1 MLAALGRAKLITISG
16 VKVVAKYIIRKAA
29 LRVKDSVTP
38 WRELE
43 EVVSVFTDV
52 SHVVAVVYEIHLLRR
67 EVDSLLRH
75 INWRGLVEVRSGGA
89 AAIGV
94 GYLLDY
100 EVLSKLSQDQP
111 THEKGLEGHKVRYKS
126 LQSHAARKREMV
138 KVKEGQGETTSPD
151 QQAMDN
157 ITVADIN

>member
-1 MLAALGRAKLITISG
+1 MAIKSQIKHQS
-16 VKVVAKYIIRKAA
+16 
-29 LRVKDSVTP
+29 
-38 WRELE
+38 
-43 EVVSVFTDV
+43 
-52 SHVVAVVYEIHLLRR
+52 HLL
-67 EVDSLLRH
+67 
-75 INWRGLVEVRSGGA
+75 EVRSGGA